1 MNRRSAT
8 KALGLAAL
16 ATAPAAAI
24 PASKAAPV
32 DPVVTL
38 WEKTQAVNAEL
49 ERVSGQHQALHDAIA
64 LQRPGQPMGSTWV
77 DWHRGHPD
85 LARCVALHDRS
96 NELCSI
102 SSDLYDQIAVAVA
115 VRPAGVRAKAAAA
128 LSVLV
133 QEKSLREEFWFADL
147 VINALR
153 EAAAGSAV

>member
-16 ATAPAAAI
+16 ATAPTAAGTA
-24 PASKAAPV
+24 AMAAPV

-38 WEKTQAVNAEL
+38 WAKLQTVNAEL
-49 ERVSGQHQALHDAIA
+49 ERISHQYQALHDAIA
-64 LQRPGQPMGSTWV
+64 LRRPGQPMGSTWV

-85 LARCVALHDRS
+85 LARCVALYDRG

-102 SSDLYDQIAVAVA
+102 SSDLYDQIADAVA
-115 VRPAGVRAKAAAA
+115 VTPAGVRAKAAAA

-133 QEKSLREEFWFADL
+133 QETRLREEFWFADL